1 MGLACFVESLRK
13 LYLPISLV
21 LKGEMMGV
29 PAGTGLVD
37 ECRVDDTDRRVAET
51 DRREAEREEG

>member
-37 ECRVDDTDRRVAET
+37 ECRVGDTVRRAAET